1 VKKLV
6 LAVTVLALCSLSL
19 AETPSANV
27 NNQQEAAAGLAQKN
41 TAQAAPHS
49 PFATSACS
57 FTFTSGANNTFLKY
71 CVTDNGNITQLETP
85 KGHEH
90 IAVGD
95 FAEGYGFCDLNSNV
109 AYDDYADVGDTGN
122 WGPATVV
129 SQTAKSVK
137 IARTTSDRVWTLTQ
151 TIAQVA
157 GMSPSVRIGMA
168 LRNNTAVDRFVELV
182 RYADVDADSAFLN
195 TMDATFNSAF
205 GWNSVGGNGGI
216 PFGLVL
222 QNLTPLV
229 FSKTGFIQ
237 NVPGG
242 PAPCNAFAHFAPG
255 PLTATDGSVVM
266 DFQFPVPKGASKTV
280 TVSYRGL

>member
-1 VKKLV
+1 MKKLV

-19 AETPSANV
+19 AETPSGNV

-95 FAEGYGFCDLNSNV
+95 FAERYGFCDLNSNV

-151 TIAQVA
+151 TITQVA
-157 GMSPSVRIGMA
+157 GMSPSVRISMA
-168 LRNNTAVDRFVELV
+168 LTNNTAVE
-182 RYADVDADSAFLN
+182 
-195 TMDATFNSAF
+195 
-205 GWNSVGGNGGI
+205 
-216 PFGLVL
+216 
-222 QNLTPLV
+222 
-229 FSKTGFIQ
+229 
-237 NVPGG
+237 
-242 PAPCNAFAHFAPG
+242 
-255 PLTATDGSVVM
+255 
-266 DFQFPVPKGASKTV
+266 
-280 TVSYRGL
+280 